1 MKFIL
6 VLLVSLGAF
15 QAQAA
20 SRDEKALTKLVVE
33 TIDLS
38 ELDSALKA
46 QPSDLNQL
54 KNTLVRNALR
64 DSEVTRELLNIR
76 SEVTKA
82 LSVKNAG
89 SRSYQLKITQYRLLW
104 LAGELGYTPQNR

>member
-20 SRDEKALTKLVVE
+20 SRDE
-33 TIDLS
+33 
-38 ELDSALKA
+38 
-46 QPSDLNQL
+46 
-54 KNTLVRNALR
+54 
-64 DSEVTRELLNIR
+64 
-76 SEVTKA
+76 KA